1 VRRTP
6 SLATLA
12 RWLVALGVVTI
23 FSGGGYTFIVK
34 GSVHNQGEITE
45 RLADRLEFLETALDN
60 AIAAKDS
67 VAIAEEVERTKNSL
81 ARAHRRLDRRQA
93 ELEGMWHLNG
103 RGPMLIVAGLVLVGI
118 GVRLRRFEAYGE

>member
-1 VRRTP
+1 MRQTP

-12 RWLVALGVVTI
+12 RWLVALGIVTVL
-23 FSGGGYTFIVK
+23 SGGGYTFLVK

-45 RLADRLEFLETALDN
+45 SLTDRLEFLEAALDN

-67 VAIAEEVERTKNSL
+67 VAIVEEVERTKDSL
-81 ARAHRRLDRRQA
+81 ARAHRRLDRRLA
-93 ELEGMWHLNG
+93 ELESMWHLNG